1 MESGRR
7 FMEMGWDRKVH
18 TTHILVLD
26 TAVGVQEVPHN
37 PTNVLQQLTLF
48 GALEEAIALHC

>member
-1 MESGRR
+1 MDGEWKA
-7 FMEMGWDRKVH
+7 MGWNRKVY

-26 TAVGVQEVPHN
+26 TAVGVQEVPHH

-48 GALEEAIALHC
+48 GGLEEAIALHC